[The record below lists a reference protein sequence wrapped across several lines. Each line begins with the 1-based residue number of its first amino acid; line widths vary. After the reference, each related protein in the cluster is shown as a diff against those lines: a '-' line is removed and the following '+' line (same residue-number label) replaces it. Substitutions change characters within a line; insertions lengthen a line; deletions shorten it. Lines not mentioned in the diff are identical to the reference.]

1 MINFDEFKLIN
12 SKYLTDRYFLYN
24 VEIKYVLELVANF
37 KMWNL
42 HVKDSKNFKKKID
55 KNIIANSLVDPII
68 EDRSTLKSCSVKL
81 YTELFLRS
89 WLNSIDIRG
98 IIIKTEKVSSTMLN
112 KNKNKMIKKYI
123 FSFLVKIIENFW
135 INFETIFNFNIYLA
149 KF

>member
-24 VEIKYVLELVANF
+24 VEIKYLLELVANF